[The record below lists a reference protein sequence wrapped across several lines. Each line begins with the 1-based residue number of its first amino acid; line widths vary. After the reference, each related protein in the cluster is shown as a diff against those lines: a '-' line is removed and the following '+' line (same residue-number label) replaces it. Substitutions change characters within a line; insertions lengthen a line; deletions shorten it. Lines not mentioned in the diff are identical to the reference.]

1 MLKEYKQVKVSS
13 LNSGIILDL
22 FQLFKLESLLNKVGI
37 KKEKGYSISEM
48 LMVFMIVII
57 ESKKSLFSGIKF
69 NNLTKL
75 KTPINDM
82 LNNPNYKWRNLLYKI
97 NTMFIKLCNDTND
110 CCFIVDD
117 TCKKKTGRKGEYLS
131 WFFDHCSGT
140 YFRGYQNIT
149 AVWCNTK
156 SAIVTDFEF
165 KIGKKKTKDS
175 PRPRYHKSTHVEQR
189 NRFAKETKTKIVIKM
204 INRALQRKLPFKYI
218 LWDSWFNNNTSYK
231 YIFEILVPMGKTLI
245 SMLKN
250 GAQKY
255 RYGNKDFNLKELSK
269 KCGKW
274 KLNKNTGIKTKSI
287 IVYILDTTSSKKIS
301 ERTTIGKIKICFF
314 KYPHVKRWKAILS
327 TDLQL
332 SEEEVLKIYL
342 RRWSIECIFK
352 EVKQYFGYDQS
363 KSSKYCAMVA
373 DLTIR
378 YMFYNMLCFKKKQDG
393 HASMEQLLIDF
404 CEQLEETFLTN
415 FINIIIVQQMKKL
428 IDYGIA
434 NGYNNLIDFRNDID
448 IILRK
453 FFEKEIII
461 DKITEADNQYFRKVA

>member
-13 LNSGIILDL
+13 LNSGNIADL
-22 FQLFKLESLLNKVGI
+22 FQLFKLNSLLGQVGI
-37 KKEKGYSISEM
+37 KKEKGHSIIEM
-48 LMVFMIVII
+48 LMIFMIVTL
-57 ESKKSLFSGIKF
+57 EGRKSLFSGIKF
-69 NNLTKL
+69 NNLSKL

-97 NTMFIKLCNDTND
+97 TVMYIKLSTDTKD
-110 CCFIVDD
+110 SCLIVDD
-117 TCKKKTGRKGEYLS
+117 TSKKKTGKKGEFLS
-131 WFFDHCSGT
+131 WFYDHSIGT

-156 SAIVTDFEF
+156 SAIITDFEL
-165 KIGKKKTKDS
+165 KIGKKKTKHS
-175 PRPRYHKSTHVEQR
+175 PRPKYNKSTHTEQR
-189 NRFAKETKTKIVIKM
+189 NRFAQETKTEIVIKM
-204 INRALQRKLPFKYI
+204 IKRALQRKIPFKYI

-231 YIFEILVPMGKTLI
+231 YIFEKLIPQGKVLI

-250 GAQKY
+250 GHQKY
-255 RYGNKDFNLKELSK
+255 RYGNRDFNLKELYRRSEN
-269 KCGKW
+269 W
-274 KLNKNTGIKTKSI
+274 SLNNNTGIKSKSI
-287 IVYILDTTSSKKIS
+287 IVYILDTTSSKKIN
-301 ERTTIGKIKICFF
+301 ERTKIGKIKICFF

-327 TDLQL
+327 TDLNL

-378 YMFYNMLCFKKKQDG
+378 YMFYNMLCYKKHKDEY
-393 HASMEQLLIDF
+393 ASMEQLLIEF

-415 FINIIIVQQMKKL
+415 FINIIIGQQMKKL
-428 IDYGIA
+428 LDFGIA
-434 NGYNNLIDFRNDID
+434 NGYNNLIDFRKDID

-453 FFEKEIII
+453 FFENDIII
-461 DKITEADNQYFRKVA
+461 DKITEADNQYFQKVS

>member
-13 LNSGIILDL
+13 LNSGNIVDL
-22 FQLFKLESLLNKVGI
+22 FELFKLKSLLNKVGI
-37 KKEKGYSISEM
+37 KKEKGHSILEM
-48 LMVFMIVII
+48 LIIFMIVTL
-57 ESKKSLFSGIKF
+57 EGRKSLFCGIKY

-82 LNNPNYKWRNLLYKI
+82 LNNPNYKWRNLLYNI
-97 NTMFIKLCNDTND
+97 SAMFIKLSGETKD
-110 CCFIVDD
+110 CCLIFDD
-117 TCKKKTGRKGEYLS
+117 TVKKKIGRMGEYLS
-131 WFFDHCSGT
+131 WFFDHSTGT

-149 AVWCNTK
+149 AVWCNTR
-156 SAIVTDFEF
+156 SAIVTDFEL
-165 KIGKKKTKDS
+165 KIGKKKTKRS
-175 PRPRYHKSTHVEQR
+175 PRPKYYKYTHTEQR
-189 NRFAKETKTKIVIKM
+189 NRFAKETKTEIVIKM
-204 INRALQRKLPFKYI
+204 IKRAMQRKLPFKYI

-231 YIFEILVPMGKTLI
+231 FIFESLIPLGKTLI

-250 GAQKY
+250 GNLKY
-255 RYGNKDFNLKELSK
+255 RYGNRDFNLKELYKRS
-269 KCGKW
+269 GKW
-274 KLNKNTGIKTKSI
+274 SLNKNTGIKTKSI
-287 IVYILDTTSSKKIS
+287 IVYLLDTTSSKKIN
-301 ERTTIGKIKICFF
+301 ERIEIGQIKICFY
-314 KYPHVKRWKAILS
+314 KYPNVKRWKAILS

-378 YMFYNMLCFKKKQDG
+378 YMFYNMLCYKKQQDG
-393 HASMEQLLIDF
+393 HDSMEQLLIEF
-404 CEQLEETFLTN
+404 CEQLEEAFLTN
-415 FINIIIVQQMKKL
+415 FINIIIGQQVKKVL
-428 IDYGIA
+428 DYAIA
-434 NGYNNLIDFRNDID
+434 NGYNNLIDFRKDID

-461 DKITEADNQYFRKVA
+461 DKITEADNQYFRKAS